1 MKAPAITWA
10 VLEGEQVRL
19 RPFDRADAEAAFP
32 LIHEREPILRWLVWG
47 GPTEVSE
54 LEAYFGQWIRP
65 HKDGA
70 DYGFAIEEC
79 ATGAFAGSITVRFAG
94 HSHIGDLGYW
104 LGEPFWG
111 RGFVTEAIGLITH
124 LAFTRLGAT
133 SLCAWVFVGNDP
145 SRRALEK
152 NGFTHVRTVLARVR
166 HRGKP
171 QDEWYLALLRSEW
184 ERARGA
190 TRPLRE
196 DVRLI

>member
-19 RPFDRADAEAAFP
+19 RPLDPADAEAAFP

-54 LEAYFGQWIRP
+54 LEAYFGRWIRP
-65 HKDGA
+65 HEDGA
-70 DYGFAIEEC
+70 DYGFAIEER

-94 HSHIGDLGYW
+94 HSQIGDLRYW

-152 NGFTHVRTVLARVR
+152 NGFTHVRTALARAR
-166 HRGKP
+166 SGGELH
-171 QDEWYLALLRSEW
+171 DEWYLVLLRSEW
-184 ERARGA
+184 ARARGV

-196 DVRLI
+196 EVHLT